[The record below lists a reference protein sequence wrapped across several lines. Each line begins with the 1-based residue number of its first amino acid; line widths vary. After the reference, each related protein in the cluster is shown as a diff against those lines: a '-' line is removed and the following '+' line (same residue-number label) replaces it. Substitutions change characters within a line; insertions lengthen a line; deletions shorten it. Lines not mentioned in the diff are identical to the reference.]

1 MKNLQEN
8 PNMNKIEQEKDFF
21 DNKIEVLI
29 VSKEEFLTK
38 MKEEHSDL
46 SDEEI
51 LQAKGWN
58 YDSGGKTIVLMRN
71 DIFPEQYMPYL
82 ETHEKWEAY
91 VARKDGF
98 NLFKKSV
105 REYKRDRNIFEFDDS
120 SRKEFYGE
128 LSIYNYEFRH
138 EYAIYKEYQQ
148 ALKDGKL
155 EEYHNWI
162 LKLRETE
169 LPKANEETREMISND
184 TEIRQSIYKK
194 LIENEKHYFTRN
206 S

>member
-98 NLFKKSV
+98 NLFKKSNV
-105 REYKRDRNIFEFDDS
+105 
-120 SRKEFYGE
+120 
-128 LSIYNYEFRH
+128 
-138 EYAIYKEYQQ
+138 
-148 ALKDGKL
+148 L
-155 EEYHNWI
+155 EEMLADI
-162 LKLRETE
+162 LCEVFLM
-169 LPKANEETREMISND
+169 LLLSQIW
-184 TEIRQSIYKK
+184 
-194 LIENEKHYFTRN
+194 
-206 S
+206 